1 MLTTVEKVLFLKSID
16 LFARIPG
23 EDLAQ
28 ISVITEE
35 VTFEDGEA
43 IFEEGELGDALFL
56 VVSGKVKVHKGSRE
70 VARLGAGECFGEM
83 AILDSAPRS
92 ASVSAIDDV
101 DCLKIAREDFYDI
114 LGEKPEIA
122 QGIIRVLTARLR
134 RTLDDVA
141 GSRAS

>member
-16 LFARIPG
+16 LFSRIPG

-35 VTFEDGEA
+35 TTYEDGEI
-43 IFEEGELGDALFL
+43 IFEEGQLGDALFL
-56 VVSGKVKVHKGSRE
+56 VVGGKVRVHRGNKE
-70 VARLGAGECFGEM
+70 IARLSNGECFGEM

-92 ASVSAIDDV
+92 ATVTALDEV
-101 DCLKIAREDFYDI
+101 DCLKIEREDFYDI

-134 RTLDDVA
+134 HTLDEI
-141 GSRAS
+141 

>member
-28 ISVITEE
+28 ISLITEE
-35 VTFEDGEA
+35 VSFEDGEA
-43 IFEEGELGDALFL
+43 IVEEGQLGDALFL
-56 VVSGKVKVHKGSRE
+56 VVEGGVRVHRGARE
-70 VARLGAGECFGEM
+70 FAHLGAGECFGEM
-83 AILDSAPRS
+83 SLLDSAPRS
-92 ASVSAIDDV
+92 ASVSALGEV
-101 DCLKIAREDFYDI
+101 DCLKIEREDFYDI

-134 RTLDDVA
+134 NTLDEVE
-141 GSRAS
+141 GHKSS

>member
-35 VTFEDGEA
+35 VTFEDGES
-43 IFEEGELGDALFL
+43 IFEEGQLGDALFL
-56 VVSGKVKVHKGSRE
+56 VVSGEVRVHRGTRE
-70 VARLGAGECFGEM
+70 FARLGAGECFGEM

-92 ASVSAIDDV
+92 ATVSALDDV
-101 DCLKIAREDFYDI
+101 DCLKIEREDFYDI

-134 RTLDDVA
+134 RSLDEV
-141 GSRAS
+141 

>member
-35 VTFEDGEA
+35 VTYEDGES
-43 IFEEGELGDALFL
+43 IFEEGQLGDALFL
-56 VVSGKVKVHKGSRE
+56 VVSGEVRVHRGTRE
-70 VARLGAGECFGEM
+70 FARLGVGECFGEM

-92 ASVSAIDDV
+92 ATVSALDDV
-101 DCLKIAREDFYDI
+101 DCLKIEREDFYDI

-122 QGIIRVLTARLR
+122 QGVIRVLTARLR
-134 RTLDDVA
+134 RSLDEV
-141 GSRAS
+141 